1 MNFYPVNDMH
11 SNESYTDSDI
21 EDLEKSLKI
30 LVAEDDDINYM
41 FVEYLFIGSKHK
53 LIRAANGQLAVDV
66 FNLQPDVDI
75 ILMDLKMPVM
85 SGYEAARIIKST
97 HPKVPIIAL
106 TAHVFDE
113 DKEKAMSAGCDDFI
127 AKPYRMEDL
136 FGMIIR
142 LVS

>member
-1 MNFYPVNDMH
+1 MNK
-11 SNESYTDSDI
+11 NENNQHFDI
-21 EDLEKSLKI
+21 EAFKKPLKI

-41 FVEYLFIGSKHK
+41 FIEYLFINSKHK
-53 LIRAANGQLAVDV
+53 LTRAINGQLAVNV
-66 FNLQPDVDI
+66 FNEQPDFDI

-85 SGYEAARIIKST
+85 SGDEAARIIKST

-106 TAHVFDE
+106 TAHVFSE
-113 DKEKAMSAGCDDFI
+113 DRIKAINAGCDDFI

-136 FGMIIR
+136 YEKIIN